1 MKRHHLKNWTEA
13 EPNRLVARSKG
24 RSGAS
29 RGEKQPSKD
38 EARSVPASGP
48 TSKSG
53 SYTTLGRAPSTALN
67 VPSASASQVTAKSKQ
82 ERSVSGVSSCASGAE
97 ADTEK
102 DTSIDESDEVG
113 EISEALS
120 FADCVNVGLPVG
132 DDIEVTGKTREGTR
146 SVSPATAKKSEKTGR
161 NSPLERSGTPSSAVG
176 VKTSSESLRTGADA
190 VKASVSTPAIPQS
203 VQGYDGGNVGV
214 LGGGVKLGGGPSASA
229 SNSGTPASKHD
240 QSGRSA
246 SGQST
251 ARSVGQIRSTSGS
264 SAFAATGS
272 ESETTIGSGA
282 EGGKNSLSSGNK
294 KRRGR
299 PQQSRSPDVGHSR
312 SRESISHPH
321 SHPHHWSP
329 LTPSRMHPSPT
340 LGSVPSPKGSMGMG
354 MLGGGIA
361 GQPGAVGYPMAP
373 GTTTAG
379 YHQAF
384 PGAQPWAQMPVGG
397 LGMPMPV
404 HAQLVTATPGVS
416 SSFSNIGRLSPI
428 ATQTGSRA
436 HAPPHL
442 PLINGGIP
450 GQPASIGIP
459 VSQSD
464 NATWRGY
471 QHTMHTG
478 PR

>member
-48 TSKSG
+48 TAKSG
-53 SYTTLGRAPSTALN
+53 SYTTLGRASSTALN
-67 VPSASASQVTAKSKQ
+67 VPSASASQVTDKSKQ
-82 ERSVSGVSSCASGAE
+82 GRNVSAVSSCASGAE

-132 DDIEVTGKTREGTR
+132 DDMEVKGQTLEGTR
-146 SVSPATAKKSEKTGR
+146 SVSPATVKKTEKTGR
-161 NSPLERSGTPSSAVG
+161 NSPLSRSGTPSSAVG
-176 VKTSSESLRTGADA
+176 VKTSSESLATGAD
-190 VKASVSTPAIPQS
+190 VKASGSAPAVPQS

-214 LGGGVKLGGGPSASA
+214 LGGGVKLGGGPASA
-229 SNSGTPASKHD
+229 SNSSTASKHD
-240 QSGRSA
+240 QSGRSV
-246 SGQST
+246 SGHST

-264 SAFAATGS
+264 SAFATTGS
-272 ESETTIGSGA
+272 ESETTIGSGV
-282 EGGKNSLSSGNK
+282 EGGKILLSSGNK

-299 PQQSRSPDVGHSR
+299 PQQSRSPDVVHSR
-312 SRESISHPH
+312 SRESISH
-321 SHPHHWSP
+321 SQAHPHHWSP

-340 LGSVPSPKGSMGMG
+340 MGSGPSPKGSIGMG

-361 GQPGAVGYPMAP
+361 GQPGALGYTMPP
-373 GTTTAG
+373 GAANAG

-397 LGMPMPV
+397 LGMPMPA
-404 HAQLVTATPGVS
+404 HAQSVTPGGS
-416 SSFSNIGRLSPI
+416 SAFSSIGRLSPV
-428 ATQTGSRA
+428 ATQTGSKA
-436 HAPPHL
+436 HAPFHL
-442 PLINGGIP
+442 PSINSGIP
-450 GQPASIGIP
+450 GQPGSIGLP
-459 VSQSD
+459 ASQTD
-464 NATWRGY
+464 NTTWRGY

-478 PR
+478 SR